1 MNSKQIK
8 EMEITHNNKSSSL
21 DKYLEGLKER
31 IPSLA
36 TQNSTEPAI
45 DLLKEARIFKC
56 CLDRLCPSGEF
67 IIEPDK
73 RDIVNS
79 VFAWVWKYDP
89 WNKVGLD
96 YRRGLFLYGPVGTG
110 KSTLMKGLQ
119 KYMVTLKNRYTI
131 KDFRIGFFWKSA
143 SELANSYAG
152 DGQDKLLQWC
162 DDCNLLIDE
171 LGREPRPA
179 KHYGTEL
186 NVIQFLLQLRYDRRR
201 ENVTHLTS
209 NINPSDVMPLY
220 GDYISD
226 RFREM
231 FNLIPWGGVSKR

>member
-1 MNSKQIK
+1 
-8 EMEITHNNKSSSL
+8 MEITHNGKTSSL
-21 DKYLEGLKER
+21 DKYLEELKKR

-36 TQNSTEPAI
+36 IKGSTQKPV
-45 DLLKEARIFKC
+45 DLMAESSIFKAE
-56 CLDRLCPSGEF
+56 LDRQCTSGEF

-73 RDIVNS
+73 RELITS
-79 VFAWVWKYDP
+79 VFAWVWKFDK
-89 WNKVGLD
+89 WNRCGFD
-96 YRRGLFLYGPVGTG
+96 YRKGFFLYGPVGTG
-110 KSTLMKGLQ
+110 KSTLLKGLQ
-119 KYMVTLKNRYTI
+119 GYMNSIRRRGILKDY
-131 KDFRIGFFWKSA
+131 RIGFFWKSA

-152 DGQDKLLQWC
+152 DGQEKLLQWC
-162 DDCNLLIDE
+162 TDCNLLIDE

-186 NVIQFLLQLRYDRRR
+186 NVIQFLLQLRYDHRK

-209 NINPSDVMPLY
+209 NIDPQQVLPMY

-231 FNLIPWGGVSKR
+231 FNIFAYEGESKR

>member
-1 MNSKQIK
+1 
-8 EMEITHNNKSSSL
+8 MEITSNNKSGSL
-21 DKYLEGLKER
+21 DNYLEGLKQR

-36 TQNSTEPAI
+36 TRPTTRQAVDMTAEAAM
-45 DLLKEARIFKC
+45 LKR
-56 CLDRLCPSGEF
+56 CLDEVCTSGRF
-67 IIEPDK
+67 DIDTDK

-79 VFAWVWKYDP
+79 IFAWIWKRDK
-89 WNKVGLD
+89 WNKCNLD
-96 YRRGLFLYGPVGTG
+96 YRKGLFLYGPVGTG
-110 KSTLMKGLQ
+110 KSTFLKGVQ
-119 KYMVTLKNRYTI
+119 RYMNTI
-131 KDFRIGFFWKSA
+131 RARDLEKDYRIGFWWKSA

-152 DGQDKLLQWC
+152 NGQEKLLQWC

-186 NVIQFLLQLRYDRRR
+186 NVIQFLLQLRYDKRM
-201 ENVTHLTS
+201 ENVTHITS
-209 NINPSDVMPLY
+209 NINPQDVMELY

-231 FNLIPWGGVSKR
+231 FNIIPWFGNSKRQTK